1 MALESKIAQSA
12 IDFHGL
18 NQLRQQAVASDNEAE
33 TLRQVAGQF
42 ESLFVTMMLKSMR
55 QASLAEGL
63 FDSSQSKMYQDM
75 ADQQLASDLSVR
87 GGLGLQDV
95 ILRQL
100 GGERYV
106 NSQPAQPNQSF
117 SIDTVTVR
125 PALGIKVNAEI
136 LEKIREAKPEITDV
150 PTETVIEAEATGE
163 ELPKRFNSPE
173 QFIDTLWPYAQRA
186 AERLG
191 VDAEVILSQAA
202 LETGWGKYILSDQQG
217 SSFNLFNIKA
227 DSRWPGDFVYK
238 NALEYRDGRPLH
250 EQSRFRAYDS
260 YQDSFDD
267 YVRFL
272 QTQPRYQNALQQVDD
287 ADAFVEALHQA
298 GYATDP
304 QYADKIKRIMS
315 SDMLS
320 QISVTGPYWSEL
332 MESE

>member
-1 MALESKIAQSA
+1 MAFESKIAQSA

-18 NQLRQQAVASDNEAE
+18 NQLRQQAVASDNEAQ

-42 ESLFVTMMLKSMR
+42 ESVFVTMMLKSMR

-106 NSQPAQPNQSF
+106 NSAPAQANQAF

-136 LEKIREAKPEITDV
+136 LEKIREVKPEPDALV
-150 PTETVIEAEATGE
+150 AERDRE
-163 ELPKRFNSPE
+163 VSDLPSRFNSPE
-173 QFIDTLWPYAQRA
+173 QFVDTLWPYAQRA

-227 DSRWPGDFVYK
+227 DTRWPGDFVAK
-238 NALEYRDGRPLH
+238 NALEYRDGRPIH

-260 YQDSFDD
+260 YQDSFND

-272 QTQPRYQNALQQVDD
+272 QTQPRYQNALQQVGD
-287 ADAFVEALHQA
+287 ADAFVEALHKA

-304 QYADKIKRIMS
+304 QYADKIKRIMN
-315 SDMLS
+315 SDMLA
-320 QISVTGPYWSEL
+320 QFAVDAEL
-332 MESE
+332 F

>member
-1 MALESKIAQSA
+1 MAFESKIAQSA

-18 NQLRQQAVASDNEAE
+18 NQLRQQAVASDNEAQ

-106 NSQPAQPNQSF
+106 NRQPAEANQTF

-125 PALGIKVNAEI
+125 PSLGIKVNAEI
-136 LEKIREAKPEITDV
+136 LEKIREVKPERDELV
-150 PTETVIEAEATGE
+150 AEHE
-163 ELPKRFNSPE
+163 HELDDSDLPKRFSSPE
-173 QFIDTLWPYAQRA
+173 QFVDTLWPYAQSA

-202 LETGWGKYILSDQQG
+202 LETGWGKYILSDRQG

-227 DSRWPGDFVYK
+227 DSRWPGDYVSK
-238 NALEYRDGRPLH
+238 NALEYRDGRAIN

-260 YQDSFDD
+260 YQASFDD

-272 QTQPRYQNALQQVDD
+272 QTQPRYRDALQHVGDGE
-287 ADAFVEALHQA
+287 AFIEALHKA

-304 QYADKIKRIMS
+304 QYADKIKRIMNSETLSDASQQFNYS
-315 SDMLS
+315 SE
-320 QISVTGPYWSEL
+320 VNYG
-332 MESE
+332 

>member
-1 MALESKIAQSA
+1 MAFESKIAQSA

-18 NQLRQQAVASDNEAE
+18 NQLRQQAVASDNEAQ

-106 NSQPAQPNQSF
+106 NSQPAKSGQSF

-125 PALGIKVNAEI
+125 PSLGIKVNAEI
-136 LEKIREAKPEITDV
+136 LEKIREAKPEITQVVAD
-150 PTETVIEAEATGE
+150 TEMTTED
-163 ELPKRFNSPE
+163 LPSRFTSPE

-227 DSRWPGDFVYK
+227 DSRWPGDFVAK
-238 NALEYRDGRPLH
+238 NALEYRDGKPLH

-260 YQDSFDD
+260 YQDSFND
-267 YVRFL
+267 YVSFL
-272 QTQPRYQNALQQVDD
+272 QTQPRYQDALQHVGDGE
-287 ADAFVEALHQA
+287 AFIEALHKA

-304 QYADKIKRIMS
+304 QYADKIKRIMG
-315 SDMLS
+315 SDTLA
-320 QISVTGPYWSEL
+320 QISQQTDYL
-332 MESE
+332 F

>member
-18 NQLRQQAVASDNEAE
+18 NQLRQQAVASDNEAQ

-106 NSQPAQPNQSF
+106 NSQPAQANQSF

-125 PALGIKVNAEI
+125 PALGIKVNAEV
-136 LEKIREAKPEITDV
+136 LEKIREAKPE
-150 PTETVIEAEATGE
+150 PSETLAEIAAGSSSETE
-163 ELPKRFNSPE
+163 ELPSHFSSPE

-186 AERLG
+186 AECLG

-202 LETGWGKYILSDQQG
+202 LETGWGKFILSDKQG

-227 DSRWPGDFVYK
+227 DSRWPGDFVAK
-238 NALEYRDGRPLH
+238 NALEYRDGSPLH
-250 EQSRFRAYDS
+250 EQSRFRAYET

-272 QTQPRYQNALQQVDD
+272 QTQPRYQEALQHVGDGE
-287 ADAFVEALHQA
+287 AFIEALHKA

-315 SDMLS
+315 SDMLA
-320 QISVTGPYWSEL
+320 QISQQTDYL
-332 MESE
+332 F